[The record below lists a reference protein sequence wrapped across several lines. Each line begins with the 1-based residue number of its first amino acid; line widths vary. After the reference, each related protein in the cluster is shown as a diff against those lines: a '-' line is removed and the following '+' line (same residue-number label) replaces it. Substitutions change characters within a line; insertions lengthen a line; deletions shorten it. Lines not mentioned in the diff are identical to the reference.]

1 MSYLLT
7 TIFATKYGWWISAHL
22 VGCISSFSCR
32 QSTVQGPTT
41 SMLVE
46 SSNHRLS
53 SEAKT
58 LQGLARNSEAM
69 QGYLQLRAAAP
80 RLFTGH
86 WLKVGLTTGVP

>member
-1 MSYLLT
+1 MVNKYSLHILIYHTFTQLYIYNPQV
-7 TIFATKYGWWISAHL
+7 TITKHFRHQ
-22 VGCISSFSCR
+22 VGMFVS
-32 QSTVQGPTT
+32 
-41 SMLVE
+41 
-46 SSNHRLS
+46 SSNQQLS

-86 WLKVGLTTGVP
+86 WLKVGLTAGVP